1 MSEHTFLVGAF
12 SIFGLLTLA
21 TIVHWACK
29 KLRLP
34 FAVGLLI
41 AGLWSSALI
50 QTLSW
55 QEHLALTFSPEIVF
69 YIFLPTLIF
78 ESAYHLNFRQLKG
91 VLREVTSLATVGL
104 IFSILIVAAGMHI
117 ICDWPLIISLL
128 FGAIVSATDPVAVL
142 AVFKELKVPQKL
154 NTIVDGESLL
164 NDGTALVL
172 FQFFLGLAL
181 ASTSVIFTPLGIAQ
195 ESFSLLWSLILGI
208 AFGALSGVIFSLAIA
223 RSESK
228 GVKLTLSLVLA
239 HLTFLIAEGLL
250 GVSGIL
256 ATMAAGL
263 VMGNFGQRKL
273 KPQSRHSFN
282 EIWHFLGFLSNA
294 LIFLLLGI
302 RIGEINF
309 LQYWYEIIWAVVIT
323 VFIARII
330 PVFLTFWF
338 TNKSRPKDLQ
348 ICTGYQWITF
358 WGGIRGALA
367 ATAVLLIPVD
377 FEYAAQLQA
386 MTAGVIIFTF
396 LVNGTTIGWWL
407 RKLKIVS
414 LTGSEKMQ
422 KSEARLVVNQEVT
435 HYLDSLLKRKY
446 ISENIYSAV
455 KDQYL
460 KEHSLS
466 PSEITDI
473 EENLKDNQREFTK
486 ILTHYALGI
495 ELKTYNQLFA
505 MEEITESRFIVLQ
518 QSIHRQLGRLERD
531 LLPEE
536 RSVTYKYA
544 PSIPKHFWLSTL
556 LQKYGFTY
564 QGEKILKA
572 YKKSRILARLQHYR
586 ARRIASWKVIQDFK
600 QLQKD
605 HVIFADSPI
614 VKKIITRYN
623 KWHLSAEKKMQ
634 ALENKFPET
643 VTQMRIQI
651 AKRSCLEKEKKI
663 EAAFL
668 EKGFISEKIH
678 GEFNQHLEEKLKS
691 TRHKSWF
698 HYLFEH

>member
-1 MSEHTFLVGAF
+1 MSEHTFLIGAF

-50 QTLSW
+50 QTFSW

-78 ESAYHLNFRQLKG
+78 ESAYNLNFRQLKG

-104 IFSILIVAAGMHI
+104 IISILIVAAGMHI
-117 ICDWPLIISLL
+117 ICDWPLIVSLL

-142 AVFKELKVPQKL
+142 AVFKELKVPRKL

-181 ASTSVIFTPLGIAQ
+181 ISTSIVFTPLELAQ
-195 ESFSLLWSLILGI
+195 ESLSLLWSLILGI
-208 AFGALSGVIFSLAIA
+208 VFGALSGVVFSLAIA
-223 RSESK
+223 HSDTK

-273 KPQSRHSFN
+273 KPQSRQSFN

-309 LQYWYEIIWAVVIT
+309 LQYWYEIIWAIIIT
-323 VFIARII
+323 IFIARFI
-330 PVFLTFWF
+330 PVFLTFWL
-338 TNKSRPKDLQ
+338 TNKTRPKDLK
-348 ICTGYQWITF
+348 ISTAYQWITF

-396 LVNGTTIGWWL
+396 LINGTTISWWL
-407 RKLKIVS
+407 KKLEIIS
-414 LTGSEKMQ
+414 LSGREKMQ
-422 KSEARLVVNQEVT
+422 KSEARLVINQEVIQ
-435 HYLDSLLKRKY
+435 YLDSLLNRKY
-446 ISENIYSAV
+446 ISKKIHDAV
-455 KDQYL
+455 KQKYL
-460 KEHSLS
+460 NQHSL
-466 PSEITDI
+466 PAKEISDI
-473 EENLKDNQREFTK
+473 EKNLKDNQREFTK

-495 ELKTYNQLFA
+495 ELKTYNRLFA
-505 MEEITESRFIVLQ
+505 MEEISESRFIVLQ
-518 QSIHRQLGRLERD
+518 QSIHRQLRRLERD
-531 LLPEE
+531 ILPEE
-536 RSVTYKYA
+536 RSITYKYA
-544 PSIPKHFWLSTL
+544 PDIPNQFWLQTL
-556 LQKYGFTY
+556 LTKLGLSN
-564 QGEKILKA
+564 QGRKVLKA
-572 YKKSRILARLQHYR
+572 YTKSRILARLQHYR
-586 ARRIASWKVIQDFK
+586 ARRIASWKVMHDFK

-605 HVIFADSPI
+605 HIIFADAPV

-634 ALENKFPET
+634 TLENKFPDI
-643 VTQMRIQI
+643 VTQMLIEMAERT
-651 AKRSCLEKEKKI
+651 CLEKEKKI

-678 GEFNQHLEEKLKS
+678 ADFNLDLEEKLKA
-691 TRHKSWF
+691 TRGKSWL
-698 HYLFEH
+698 HHLFKH